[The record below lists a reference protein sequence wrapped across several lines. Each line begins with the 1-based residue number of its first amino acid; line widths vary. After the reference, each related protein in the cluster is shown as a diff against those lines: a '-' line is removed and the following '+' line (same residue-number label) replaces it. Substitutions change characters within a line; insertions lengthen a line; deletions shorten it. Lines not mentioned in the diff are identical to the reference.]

1 MSTKQLLPFKLYYFA
16 HIIITAAA
24 AADGGD
30 VDDADNDL
38 NDVGHPVDEPS
49 V

>member
-16 HIIITAAA
+16 NIIITAAA